1 MVVDNK
7 LPTVGMLWLE
17 GPLSFLEQ
25 MCLLSF
31 VANGHK
37 VVLFHYGEVEN
48 VPEGIELVSAN
59 EIHEPQQF
67 IMNNQFKTPVP
78 QSDIF
83 RLQLMKKT
91 DFLWCD
97 TDVISLAPIPK
108 ADHIF
113 GYFNNTTICNAIM
126 RLPSDS
132 PALRGYTE
140 YSLDPFPIRP
150 WIEGEQRE
158 ELERQKRT
166 GELPH
171 ASEQAHSVYGP
182 GVLTWFLRHHGE
194 IEHASPVS
202 VFYPLP
208 FRHTGQANDI
218 SAREF
223 RRKYLTDETL
233 AVHLWGRRMRWWIAK
248 GINRH
253 SFLDRR
259 LRGLGIRPADAP
271 LPRKGKGAPKKIVF
285 PGDLPELRISKE
297 EISASTKGVMSVA
310 QVSNSEQ
317 YLKVAQLELNKIRER
332 GLYGVNSEPRAGHR
346 RGWDHYQSDVSRMHA
361 LSMSL
366 SRFANNQRY
375 LPDLSNPKTVTE
387 KLLVMKL
394 FAEMPVVSAADK
406 LTAEGYVP
414 DTARHLL
421 TPVKRYWNSP
431 TPELPADIDLE
442 PGSYWLKCNNGQGQ
456 NHRMTW
462 PMTAEEHDL
471 ANEKLVNWS
480 KKPVPHGYWA
490 AEWWYSTIDT
500 QYFIEEDLAAE
511 GEDIIDWKFWVV
523 AGRVQLVQVDR
534 DRSRGHVQM
543 IHDRDFNF
551 IPKEL
556 YFKTSEDTEPRPERY
571 DDMVQIAE
579 AIGQRVEFAR
589 VDLYAIGDKIYLGE
603 ITLCPFGGK
612 RQMRTPELDAQLGE
626 AWTGTRLFPN

>member
-1 MVVDNK
+1 MVVDPK
-7 LPTVGMLWLE
+7 LPTIGMLWLE

-48 VPEGIELVSAN
+48 VPEGVELVSAN
-59 EIHEPQQF
+59 EIHEPKQF
-67 IMNNQFKTPVP
+67 IMSNTFNTPVP

-97 TDVISLAPIPK
+97 TDVIALAPIPK

-113 GYFNNTTICNAIM
+113 GFFNKTTICNAVM

-132 PALRGYTE
+132 PALKAYTE
-140 YSLDPFPIRP
+140 YSLDSFPIRP
-150 WIEGEQRE
+150 WVEGE
-158 ELERQKRT
+158 ERQRLEKMKQA

-171 ASEQAHSVYGP
+171 ASDQDHSVYGP
-182 GVLTWFLRHHGE
+182 DVMTWFLRHYGE
-194 IEHASPVS
+194 IEHASPPP

-208 FRHTGQANDI
+208 FRQTGQANDI

-223 RRKYLTDETL
+223 RNTYIKEETL

-248 GINRH
+248 GIKRH

-271 LPRKGKGAPKKIVF
+271 LPVKGRGAPKAIQF
-285 PGDLPELRISKE
+285 PDVLPDLRVTDEQ
-297 EISASTKGVMSVA
+297 ISAATEGKMPVA
-310 QVSNSEQ
+310 LLSDRRD
-317 YLKVAQLELNKIRER
+317 YLRFAQRELDRIKDQ
-332 GLYGVNSEPRAGHR
+332 GLYQVHEKPRPGHL
-346 RGWDHYQSDVSRMHA
+346 RGWDHYSSDPARLNA
-361 LSMSL
+361 LMLSL
-366 SRFANNQRY
+366 FRFAKNHRY
-375 LPDLSNPKTVTE
+375 LPDLSAPATLTE
-387 KLLVMKL
+387 KLLIMKL
-394 FAEMPVVSAADK
+394 FAEFPAVSAADK
-406 LTAEGYVP
+406 LTAEEFVP
-414 DTARHLL
+414 EEARALL
-421 TPVKRYWNSP
+421 TPVQRYWVSP
-431 TPELPADIDLE
+431 DPILSELDLSAR
-442 PGSYWLKCNNGQGQ
+442 SYWLKCNNAQGK
-456 NHRMTW
+456 NLRLTW
-462 PMTAEEHDL
+462 PLTVEALRH
-471 ANEKLVNWS
+471 ANRNLEIWS
-480 KKPVPHGYWA
+480 KSPVPHGYWA

-500 QYFIEEDLAAE
+500 RYFIEEDLAAE

-556 YFKTSEDTEPRPERY
+556 YFKTSEDTEPKPERY

-612 RQMRTPELDAQLGE
+612 RQMRTPELDTQLGD

>member
-1 MVVDNK
+1 
-7 LPTVGMLWLE
+7 MLWLE

-48 VPEGIELVSAN
+48 VPNGIELVSAN
-59 EIHEPQQF
+59 EIHEPKQF

-97 TDVISLAPIPK
+97 TDVLCLAPIPK

-126 RLPSDS
+126 RLPATS
-132 PALRGYTE
+132 PALSAYTE

-150 WIEGEQRE
+150 WVESDERK
-158 ELERQKRT
+158 ELERQKSA

-171 ASEQAHSVYGP
+171 ASDQAHSVYGP
-182 GVLTWFLRHHGE
+182 DVLTWYLKDSGE

-208 FRHTGQANDI
+208 FRQTGQANDI
-218 SAREF
+218 HAREF
-223 RRKYLTDETL
+223 RRAYLRDDTL

-248 GINRH
+248 GIKRH

-259 LRGLGIRPADAP
+259 LRNLGIRPGDAP
-271 LPRKGKGAPKKIVF
+271 LPVKGKGAPKPIEF
-285 PGDLPELRISKE
+285 PDALPALRVTHE
-297 EISASTKGVMSVA
+297 EINQSTGGIMPIALISDREQHLKFA
-310 QVSNSEQ
+310 QN
-317 YLKVAQLELNKIRER
+317 ELDKIRTSD
-332 GLYGVNSEPRAGHR
+332 LYGVNDAPRDGYV
-346 RGWDHYQSDVSRMHA
+346 RGWDHYNCDAARLNA
-361 LSMSL
+361 LGLSL
-366 SRFANNQRY
+366 FRFSNNHRY

-394 FAEMPVVSAADK
+394 FGEIPRASAADK
-406 LTAEGYVP
+406 LTAESFVP
-414 DTARHLL
+414 DAARSLL
-421 TPVKRYWNSP
+421 APVKRYWESP
-431 TPELPADIDLE
+431 STELPDTLNLDPAT
-442 PGSYWLKCNNGQGQ
+442 YWLKCNNGQGK
-456 NHRMTW
+456 NLRLTW
-462 PMTAEEHDL
+462 PIDDDQRKL
-471 ANEKLVNWS
+471 ANESLAAWNKS
-480 KKPVPHGYWA
+480 PIPHGFWA

-500 QYFIEEDLAAE
+500 RFFIEEDLAAE

-523 AGRVQLVQVDR
+523 AGKVQMVQVDR

-556 YFKTSEDTEPRPERY
+556 YFKTSEDTEPRPKRY

-612 RQMRTPELDAQLGE
+612 RKMRTPELDRQLGD
-626 AWTGTRLFPN
+626 AWTGTRLFPSQ

>member
-1 MVVDNK
+1 MAANGN
-7 LPTVGMLWLE
+7 LPTIGMLWLE

-59 EIHEPQQF
+59 DIHEPKQF
-67 IMNNQFKTPVP
+67 IMNNQFQTPVP

-91 DFLWCD
+91 DYLWCD
-97 TDVISLAPIPK
+97 TDVVSLAPIPT

-126 RLPSDS
+126 RLPPDS

-150 WIEGEQRE
+150 WIEGEERA
-158 ELERQKRT
+158 ELERQKQA

-171 ASEQAHSVYGP
+171 ASDQGHSVYGP
-182 GVLTWFLRHHGE
+182 GVLTWFLQQHGE
-194 IEHASPVS
+194 IKHASPTS

-208 FRHTGQANDI
+208 FRQTGQANDVP
-218 SAREF
+218 AREF

-233 AVHLWGRRMRWWIAK
+233 AVHLWGRRMRWWISK
-248 GINRH
+248 GVNRH

-259 LRGLGIRPADAP
+259 LRGLGILPANAP
-271 LPRKGKGAPKKIVF
+271 LPRKGRDAPKKIEF
-285 PGDLPELRISKE
+285 PDDLPELRISRE
-297 EISASTKGVMSVA
+297 RISASTNGAMSIA
-310 QVSNSEQ
+310 QVSSSEQ
-317 YLKVAQLELNKIRER
+317 YLKVAQFELDKIKET
-332 GLYGVNSEPRAGHR
+332 GLYGVERKPRPGHR
-346 RGWDHYQSDVSRMHA
+346 RGWDHYQSDVCRLHA

-375 LPDLSNPKTVTE
+375 LPDLSQPKTVTE
-387 KLLVMKL
+387 KLLIMKL
-394 FAEMPVVSAADK
+394 FAEMPIVSAADK
-406 LTAEGYVP
+406 LTAEDYVP
-414 DTARHLL
+414 ESTRHLL
-421 TPVKRYWNSP
+421 TPVKRYWNAP
-431 TPELPADIDLE
+431 TPELPEYLDLE

-462 PMTAEEHDL
+462 PLTADDREL
-471 ANEKLVNWS
+471 SNQKLIKWS

-490 AEWWYSTIDT
+490 AEWWYATIDT
-500 QYFIEEDLAAE
+500 RYFIEEDLAADD
-511 GEDIIDWKFWVV
+511 EDIIDWKFWVI

-543 IHDRDFNF
+543 IHDRDFNY

-556 YFKTSEDTEPRPERY
+556 YFKTSEETEPKPERF
-571 DDMVQIAE
+571 DDMVQVAE
-579 AIGQRVEFAR
+579 AVGQRVEFAR
-589 VDLYAIGDKIYLGE
+589 VDLYAIRDKIYLGE

-612 RQMRTPELDAQLGE
+612 RQMRTPELDTQLGE
-626 AWTGTRLFPN
+626 AWSGTRLFPN